1 MANKLL
7 EKIYELLPEVESD
20 WKTHLDRLGIW
31 QNVFNLY
38 AEAPDGSTAN
48 KLLAFVVL
56 AYNYQSEMIEL
67 VKDRL
72 EVKRRIMIRVAGLKY
87 TESKI
92 LSDAAVGLNTVV
104 NKVAAWHVEEQK
116 DWRWGDIISK
126 IEYHSRV
133 NADVSLE
140 LDLDADAAKKLAAAT
155 TLRREAATMWD
166 EIRREFLPLDNAL
179 TAEGKPKITDN
190 IKVSDF
196 TSWEGYIRQKNF
208 EKKRQQQ
215 EEENE
220 AEMVKESRRQ
230 EKENDKIQKQSA
242 KIK

>member
-7 EKIYELLPEVESD
+7 EKIHELLPVVDSD
-20 WKTHLDRLGIW
+20 WKPHLDRLGIW
-31 QNVFNLY
+31 GNVFNLY
-38 AEAPDGSTAN
+38 AEAPDGPTAN
-48 KLLAFVVL
+48 KLLAFIVL

-67 VKDRL
+67 SKDRL
-72 EVKRRIMIRVAGLKY
+72 EVKRRIMIRVAGLSY

-92 LSDAAVGLNTVV
+92 LADAAVGLNTVV

-140 LDLDADAAKKLAAAT
+140 LDLDSDGAKKL
-155 TLRREAATMWD
+155 EAATKLRRDAAIMWD

-208 EKKRQQQ
+208 EKKRLQQ
-215 EEENE
+215 EEENT
-220 AEMVKESRRQ
+220 AEMLKESKRQ
-230 EKENDKIQKQSA
+230 EKENNKIQKDSA
-242 KIK
+242 KV